1 MGEATSLTQLY
12 VLYAIAGFGT
22 AFGYGWVTSAAL
34 KWFPDKRGLASGICA
49 AGYGAGAAIFN
60 PIFAW
65 LIHLFDYRA
74 TFLYTGIASGV
85 IMIAAAQFLQN
96 PKAAEV
102 AALPQPPVK
111 AKGRR
116 HSAEFHS
123 VEMLKTPQ
131 FYVLYIAMLMIGIG
145 GLVTALQVSP
155 GAKSLGI
162 GATTL
167 NVAPSLN

>member
-1 MGEATSLTQLY
+1 MS
-12 VLYAIAGFGT
+12 V
-22 AFGYGWVTSAAL
+22 AL
-34 KWFPDKRGLASGICA
+34 KWFPDKRGLASGICV

-74 TFLYTGIASGV
+74 TFLYSGIASGV

-96 PKAAEV
+96 PKPAEV
-102 AALPQPPVK
+102 AALPNPPVK
-111 AKGRR
+111 AKVRR
-116 HSAEFHS
+116 HSEEFNS

-145 GLVTALQVSP
+145 GLMTTAQVAP
-155 GAKSLGI
+155 VAKSLGI
-162 GATTL
+162 GATALTL
-167 NVAPSLN
+167 ALSLNPLANGPSPVFCGWVSHPTGPTQTTSLTH